1 MSDPLEPA
9 AVAAAQDAAAE
20 GVPAAPVAAPHAPAV
35 TSPVARPVTT
45 GRRRHRPELWLAL
58 ALVIADQVSKA
69 AIRATIP
76 LYDSVEVIPG
86 FLNLTHALNT
96 GAAFGF
102 LDRLDFAYKTVVV
115 ALLATSALAAIV
127 FYAMTLG
134 SETRLSRLA
143 LTLVVAGAVGNLI
156 DRVVAGAVVDFVDVY
171 LGTWHFWAFNV
182 ADTCISLG
190 AVLLIFDM
198 LRTGSHVP
206 SPA

>member
-1 MSDPLEPA
+1 MTEPLEP
-9 AVAAAQDAAAE
+9 VTAAADQGAATD
-20 GVPAAPVAAPHAPAV
+20 GLPAAPAAAPLASPVTGLAPAG
-35 TSPVARPVTT
+35 SRRP
-45 GRRRHRPELWLAL
+45 RPELWLAI
-58 ALVIADQVSKA
+58 ALIVADQVSKA
-69 AIRATIP
+69 AVRATIP
-76 LYDSVEVIPG
+76 LYDTVEVIPG
-86 FLNLTHALNT
+86 LLNLTHALNT

>member
-1 MSDPLEPA
+1 MTDHVDQPVAQSASDGAAPA
-9 AVAAAQDAAAE
+9 TASVAS
-20 GVPAAPVAAPHAPAV
+20 VSPVAA
-35 TSPVARPVTT
+35 
-45 GRRRHRPELWLAL
+45 RRRPRPELWLAV
-58 ALVIADQVSKA
+58 ALIVADQVSKA

-76 LYDSVEVIPG
+76 LYDTVEVIPG
-86 FLNLTHALNT
+86 FFNLTHALNT

-102 LDRLDFAYKTVVV
+102 LDRLEFAYKTVVV
-115 ALLATSALAAIV
+115 ALLATAALGAIV

-143 LTLVVAGAVGNLI
+143 LTLVVAGAIGNLI

-171 LGTWHFWAFNV
+171 FGTWHFWAFNV
-182 ADTCISLG
+182 ADTCISFG
-190 AVLLIFDM
+190 AVMLIFDM

>member
-1 MSDPLEPA
+1 MTEPLEP
-9 AVAAAQDAAAE
+9 VTAAADPGAATD
-20 GVPAAPVAAPHAPAV
+20 GVPAAPAPA
-35 TSPVARPVTT
+35 PVARPTT
-45 GRRRHRPELWLAL
+45 GPAPAGSRRSRPELWLAV
-58 ALVIADQVSKA
+58 ALIVADQVSKA
-69 AIRATIP
+69 AVRATIP
-76 LYDSVEVIPG
+76 LYDTVEVIPG

-182 ADTCISLG
+182 ADTCISVG

>member
-1 MSDPLEPA
+1 MSDGLDVPGPADGPASAVRPAGSAPRRAPA
-9 AVAAAQDAAAE
+9 A
-20 GVPAAPVAAPHAPAV
+20 
-35 TSPVARPVTT
+35 AR
-45 GRRRHRPELWLAL
+45 RNRPELWLAL
-58 ALVIADQVSKA
+58 VLVIADQLSKA
-69 AIRATIP
+69 AVRAYIP
-76 LYDSVEVIPG
+76 LYDTVEVIPG

-102 LDRLDFAYKTVVV
+102 LDRLEFAYKTVVV
-115 ALLATSALAAIV
+115 ALLATAALGAIV

-171 LGTWHFWAFNV
+171 VGSWHFWAFNV
-182 ADTCISLG
+182 ADTCISCG
-190 AVLLIFDM
+190 AALLIFDM
-198 LRTGSHVP
+198 LRSGSHVP

>member
-1 MSDPLEPA
+1 MTEPLEP
-9 AVAAAQDAAAE
+9 VTAAADQGAATD
-20 GVPAAPVAAPHAPAV
+20 GVPAAHAAAPLASPVTGLAPAG
-35 TSPVARPVTT
+35 SRRP
-45 GRRRHRPELWLAL
+45 RPELWLAI
-58 ALVIADQVSKA
+58 ALIVADQVSKA
-69 AIRATIP
+69 AVRATIP
-76 LYDSVEVIPG
+76 LYDTVEVIPG
-86 FLNLTHALNT
+86 LLNLTHALNT

>member
-1 MSDPLEPA
+1 MTEPLEP
-9 AVAAAQDAAAE
+9 VTAAADQGAATD
-20 GVPAAPVAAPHAPAV
+20 GVPAAHAAAPLASPVTGLAPAG
-35 TSPVARPVTT
+35 SRRP
-45 GRRRHRPELWLAL
+45 RPELWLAI
-58 ALVIADQVSKA
+58 ALIVADQVSKA
-69 AIRATIP
+69 AVRATIP
-76 LYDSVEVIPG
+76 LYDTVEVIPG

-182 ADTCISLG
+182 ADTCISFG
-190 AVLLIFDM
+190 AVLLLSLI
-198 LRTGSHVP
+198 HI
-206 SPA
+206 

>member
-1 MSDPLEPA
+1 MTDPLEPVTA
-9 AVAAAQDAAAE
+9 AATRDATTEGVAAAPLP
-20 GVPAAPVAAPHAPAV
+20 G
-35 TSPVARPVTT
+35 PVTDPIPTPATVVAT
-45 GRRRHRPELWLAL
+45 GRRRPRPELWLAI
-58 ALVIADQVSKA
+58 ALIVADQVSKA

-76 LYDSVEVIPG
+76 LYDTVEVIPG
-86 FLNLTHALNT
+86 LLNLTHALNT

-102 LDRLDFAYKTVVV
+102 LDRLEFAYKTVVV

-182 ADTCISLG
+182 ADTCISFG
-190 AVLLIFDM
+190 AVLLILDM

>member
-1 MSDPLEPA
+1 MSDALDPIPA
-9 AVAAAQDAAAE
+9 AAEEGAAVDRVTDAAA
-20 GVPAAPVAAPHAPAV
+20 AAATAPVAVTAPVRA
-35 TSPVARPVTT
+35 
-45 GRRRHRPELWLAL
+45 GRRRPRPELWLAAGL
-58 ALVIADQVSKA
+58 ILADQVSKA
-69 AIRATIP
+69 AVREYIP
-76 LYDSVEVIPG
+76 LYDTVEVIPG
-86 FLNLTHALNT
+86 LLNLTHALNT

-143 LTLVVAGAVGNLI
+143 LTLVVAGAIGNLI

-182 ADTCISLG
+182 ADTCISFG

>member
-1 MSDPLEPA
+1 MTDHVSLPA
-9 AVAAAQDAAAE
+9 GD
-20 GVPAAPVAAPHAPAV
+20 AAPHTAPTPAPAV
-35 TSPVARPVTT
+35 ARPTPA
-45 GRRRHRPELWLAL
+45 RRPSRPELWLAIVL
-58 ALVIADQVSKA
+58 IVADQVTKA
-69 AIRATIP
+69 AVRAYIP

-102 LDRLDFAYKTVVV
+102 LDRLDFAYKAVVV
-115 ALLATSALAAIV
+115 ALLATGALGAIL
-127 FYAMTLG
+127 FYAVTLG

-171 LGTWHFWAFNV
+171 VGTWHFWAFNV
-182 ADTCISLG
+182 ADTCISCG

>member
-1 MSDPLEPA
+1 MTERVEFPPPDAE
-9 AVAAAQDAAAE
+9 VAALSSAE
-20 GVPAAPVAAPHAPAV
+20 ASD
-35 TSPVARPVTT
+35 TARPVAI
-45 GRRRHRPELWLAL
+45 RRRPRPELWLAIGL
-58 ALVIADQVSKA
+58 IIADQVSKA
-69 AIRATIP
+69 AVRASIP

-115 ALLATSALAAIV
+115 ALLATAALAAIV

-182 ADTCISLG
+182 ADTCISCG

>member
-1 MSDPLEPA
+1 MTDGVDPQGRE
-9 AVAAAQDAAAE
+9 
-20 GVPAAPVAAPHAPAV
+20 AAPVAEGVAP
-35 TSPVARPVTT
+35 PVARPLPV
-45 GRRRHRPELWLAL
+45 RRPSRPELWLAIVL
-58 ALVIADQVSKA
+58 IIADQLTKA
-69 AIRATIP
+69 AVRAYIP
-76 LYDSVEVIPG
+76 LYDSIEVIPG
-86 FLNLTHALNT
+86 FFNLTHALNT

-115 ALLATSALAAIV
+115 ALLATAALGAIL

-156 DRVVAGAVVDFVDVY
+156 DRVVAGAVVDFVDIYV
-171 LGTWHFWAFNV
+171 GTWHFWAFNV
-182 ADTCISLG
+182 ADTCISCG
-190 AVLLIFDM
+190 AALLIFDM

>member
-1 MSDPLEPA
+1 MSDGLDLPA
-9 AVAAAQDAAAE
+9 RGPEIRPDTTVEARSGAS
-20 GVPAAPVAAPHAPAV
+20 GPAP
-35 TSPVARPVTT
+35 TSPRWRA
-45 GRRRHRPELWLAL
+45 RPELWLAIVL
-58 ALVIADQVSKA
+58 IVADQVSKA
-69 AIRATIP
+69 AVRAYIP
-76 LYDSVEVIPG
+76 LYDTVEVIPG

-102 LDRLDFAYKTVVV
+102 LDRMEFAYKAVLV
-115 ALLATSALAAIV
+115 AMLATAALGAIV
-127 FYAMTLG
+127 FYALTLG

-171 LGTWHFWAFNV
+171 FGTWHFWAFNV
-182 ADTCISLG
+182 ADTCISCG

-206 SPA
+206 STA

>member
-1 MSDPLEPA
+1 MTDPVEPVIAPASQGATVESIPAASGAA
-9 AVAAAQDAAAE
+9 AVA
-20 GVPAAPVAAPHAPAV
+20 P
-35 TSPVARPVTT
+35 
-45 GRRRHRPELWLAL
+45 GRRRPGPELWLAL
-58 ALVIADQVSKA
+58 ALVVADQVSKA
-69 AIRATIP
+69 AIRASIP
-76 LYDSVEVIPG
+76 LYDTVEVIPG

-102 LDRLDFAYKTVVV
+102 LDRLEFAYKAVVV

-182 ADTCISLG
+182 ADTCISFG

>member
-1 MSDPLEPA
+1 VSEPVVDPM
-9 AVAAAQDAAAE
+9 AAAPPAPS
-20 GVPAAPVAAPHAPAV
+20 VPLPAPA
-35 TSPVARPVTT
+35 
-45 GRRRHRPELWLAL
+45 RRRSRPELWLAL
-58 ALVIADQVSKA
+58 GLIAADQASKA
-69 AIRATIP
+69 AIRASIP

-86 FLNLTHALNT
+86 LLNLTHVLNT

-102 LDRLDFAYKTVVV
+102 LDRFDFAYKAIVVTM
-115 ALLATSALAAIV
+115 LATGALGAIV

-156 DRVVAGAVVDFVDVY
+156 DRVAAGAVVDFVDVY
-171 LGTWHFWAFNV
+171 WGNWHFWAFNV
-182 ADTCISLG
+182 ADSCISVG

-206 SPA
+206 STA

>member
-1 MSDPLEPA
+1 MSDYADPAPSGRIEPTGNPDAVEVPPAPVRPA
-9 AVAAAQDAAAE
+9 AVA
-20 GVPAAPVAAPHAPAV
+20 GWLAP
-35 TSPVARPVTT
+35 
-45 GRRRHRPELWLAL
+45 GRRLRPELWLAL
-58 ALVIADQVSKA
+58 GLIIADQVSKA
-69 AIRATIP
+69 AVRAYIP
-76 LYDSVEVIPG
+76 LYDTIEVIPG
-86 FLNLTHALNT
+86 LLNLTHALNT

-102 LDRLDFAYKTVVV
+102 LDRLEFAYKAVVV
-115 ALLATSALAAIV
+115 GVLATSALAAIV

-171 LGTWHFWAFNV
+171 VGTWHFWAFNV
-182 ADTCISLG
+182 ADTCISCG

>member
-1 MSDPLEPA
+1 MTEPLEP
-9 AVAAAQDAAAE
+9 VTAAADQGAATD
-20 GVPAAPVAAPHAPAV
+20 GLPAAPAAAPLASPVTGLAPAG
-35 TSPVARPVTT
+35 SRRP
-45 GRRRHRPELWLAL
+45 RPELWLAI
-58 ALVIADQVSKA
+58 ALIVADQVSKA
-69 AIRATIP
+69 AVRASIP
-76 LYDSVEVIPG
+76 LYDTVEVIPG
-86 FLNLTHALNT
+86 LLNLTHALNT